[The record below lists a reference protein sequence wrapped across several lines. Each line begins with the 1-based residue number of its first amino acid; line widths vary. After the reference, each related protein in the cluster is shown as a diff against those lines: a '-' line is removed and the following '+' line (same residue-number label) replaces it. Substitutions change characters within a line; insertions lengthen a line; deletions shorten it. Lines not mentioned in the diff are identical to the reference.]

1 MASTFNSHKYI
12 TLILS
17 TPFPPEKIVRMDERH
32 KDCSEKHRI
41 ESMLDALEEMTF
53 QKKDGYDSNNGHE
66 HFYKSIHEMETMIVQ
81 NNQMMGDQK
90 NKYLIRLKLRKCQLL
105 GIDEKWSEIIVLT
118 DSILDKIN
126 SFQNEMDF
134 TERSSLEA
142 TIAGYRGFALMKL
155 NRIDEAII
163 SLTKSYEI
171 RISSCK
177 NVALVNEKRELDRKT
192 PNLSKRKEFVQVE
205 KALAYCCQKKGIAS
219 PLPPLTKFSR
229 TVHLFDTGGTAV
241 TNDDLVL
248 SQIDGFYKQMK
259 DGNETIYVE
268 EKVDGANF
276 GLSLSADGQIF
287 AQNRSHYISS
297 GDHAQFSPLASW
309 LEENRNALTNILN
322 EGKRNKNNIA
332 ASQGLILY
340 GEWVVARHSIP
351 YHRLPSYFIAF
362 DIYDRRVQRFWSRK
376 RFHSVMK
383 GSGIPV
389 VPMIKVYKPEAK
401 SSEVFRQDLLNL
413 LETKSQFR
421 SDGGPVEGIILRVD
435 DDSDTS
441 QETSWLNHRLKVVR
455 PDFVAGC
462 GEHWSRRDIER
473 QIIDYDFAQEYL
485 LRCYQCS

>member
-1 MASTFNSHKYI
+1 MSYDKIHKVQ
-12 TLILS
+12 S
-17 TPFPPEKIVRMDERH
+17 MDEKH
-32 KDCSEKHRI
+32 EDCREKHKM
-41 ESMLDALEEMTF
+41 ESMLEALEQMAF
-53 QKKDGYDSNNGHE
+53 QKKGRCDNSNNDNGGHE
-66 HFYKSIHEMETMIVQ
+66 HIYKSMHKIETMIVQ
-81 NNQMMGDQK
+81 NNNMGDAA
-90 NKYLIRLKLRKCQLL
+90 NKYLIRLQLRKCQLL
-105 GIDEKWSEIIVLT
+105 GVDEKWDEIVAVT
-118 DSILDKIN
+118 DSILNKLN
-126 SFQNEMDF
+126 SFQNEIDF
-134 TERSSLEA
+134 TYRSSLEA
-142 TIAGYRGFALMKL
+142 TVAGYRGFALMKQ

-171 RISSCK
+171 RISSYK
-177 NVALVNEKRELDRKT
+177 NVALVNEKREIDRKT

-248 SQIDGFYKQMK
+248 SQIDGFHKQMR

-309 LEENRNALTNILN
+309 LEENRTALTNILN
-322 EGKRNKNNIA
+322 EGKKRDNNNIA

-362 DIYDRRVQRFWSRK
+362 DIYDRRAQRFWSRK
-376 RFHSVMK
+376 RFHTIMK

-389 VPMIKVYKPEAK
+389 VPIIKVYKPQAK
-401 SSEVFRQDLLNL
+401 SSEAFRQDLLNL

-435 DDSDTS
+435 DESDTS
-441 QETSWLNHRLKVVR
+441 QETGWLNHRLKVVR

-462 GEHWSRRDIER
+462 SEHWSRRDIER
-473 QIIDYDFAQEYL
+473 QIIDYDFANEYL
-485 LRCYQCS
+485 LYCYHCS